1 MFSVVVLISGGGS
14 NLRALLTAAASP
26 LYPAKVVAVGSDK
39 AATGLE
45 HAEEFGV
52 PTFVVEPL
60 RFESREAWAEVLLS
74 NIEFHKPDLVVL
86 AGFMRVLPAN
96 IVYKLSPRMINLHPS
111 LLPDFPGANAVADAL
126 AAGASI
132 TGATIHMVDE
142 GVDTGKVLTQTSIP
156 VALGISEV
164 DLHEQIKLVEQ
175 QQLVQAVRD
184 IATGSLLL
192 TEKEQNA

>member
-52 PTFVVEPL
+52 PTFVVEPS

-96 IVYKLSPRMINLHPS
+96 IVNQLSPRMINLHPS
-111 LLPDFPGANAVADAL
+111 LLPDFPGANAVADTL
-126 AAGASI
+126 AAGATV
-132 TGATIHMVDE
+132 TGATIHIVDE
-142 GVDTGKVLTQTSIP
+142 GVDTGKVLTQASIP
-156 VALGISEV
+156 VALGISET
-164 DLHEQIKLVEQ
+164 DLQEQIKLVEQ
-175 QQLVQAVRD
+175 EQLVQAVQD
-184 IATGSLLL
+184 IATGALVLA
-192 TEKEQNA
+192 EKEQNA

>member
-52 PTFVVEPL
+52 PTFVVEPS

-96 IVYKLSPRMINLHPS
+96 IVNKLSPRMINLHPS

-126 AAGASI
+126 AAGALV

-142 GVDTGKVLTQTSIP
+142 GVDTGKVLTQASIP

-175 QQLVQAVRD
+175 EQLLQAVSD

>member
-39 AATGLE
+39 AASGLE

-52 PTFVVEPL
+52 PTFVVEPS

-86 AGFMRVLPAN
+86 AGFMKVLPAN
-96 IVYKLSPRMINLHPS
+96 IVNKLTPRMINLHPS
-111 LLPDFPGANAVADAL
+111 LLPDFPGAHAVADAL
-126 AAGASI
+126 AAGASV
-132 TGATIHMVDE
+132 TGATIHIVDE
-142 GVDTGKVLTQTSIP
+142 GVDTGRILTQASMAVTP
-156 VALGISEV
+156 GISEI
-164 DLHEQIKLVEQ
+164 DLHDQIKLMERE
-175 QQLVQAVRD
+175 QLVQVVQD
-184 IATGSLLL
+184 IATGVLLL
-192 TEKEQNA
+192 AEKEQSA

>member
-52 PTFVVEPL
+52 PTFVVEPS

-96 IVYKLSPRMINLHPS
+96 IVNQLSPRMINLHPS
-111 LLPDFPGANAVADAL
+111 LLPDFPGANAVADTL
-126 AAGASI
+126 AAGATV
-132 TGATIHMVDE
+132 TGATIHIVDE
-142 GVDTGKVLTQTSIP
+142 GVDTGKVLTQASIP
-156 VALGISEV
+156 VALGISET
-164 DLHEQIKLVEQ
+164 DLQEQIKLVEQ
-175 QQLVQAVRD
+175 EQLVQAVQD
-184 IATGSLLL
+184 IATGALLL
-192 TEKEQNA
+192 AEKEQNA

>member
-52 PTFVVEPL
+52 PTFVVEPS

>member
-26 LYPAKVVAVGSDK
+26 LYPAKVVSVGSDK
-39 AATGLE
+39 PATGLE

-52 PTFVVEPL
+52 PTFVVEPS
-60 RFESREAWAEVLLS
+60 RFESRETWAEILLS

-96 IVYKLSPRMINLHPS
+96 IVNKLSPRMINLHPS

-126 AAGASI
+126 AAGASV
-132 TGATIHMVDE
+132 TGATVHIVDE
-142 GVDTGKVLTQTSIP
+142 GVDTGKVLTQASIP
-156 VALGISEV
+156 VAPGISEIA
-164 DLHEQIKLVEQ
+164 LHEQIKLVEQ

-184 IATGSLLL
+184 IATGALLL
-192 TEKEQNA
+192 AEKEQNA

>member
-1 MFSVVVLISGGGS
+1 MFSVVVLISGGAS

-52 PTFVVEPL
+52 PTFVVEPS

-74 NIEFHKPDLVVL
+74 NVEFHKPDLVVL

-96 IVYKLSPRMINLHPS
+96 IVNKLSPRMINLHPS

-126 AAGASI
+126 AAGALA
-132 TGATIHMVDE
+132 TGATIHIVDE
-142 GVDTGKVLTQTSIP
+142 GVDTGKVLTQASIP
-156 VALGISEV
+156 VAPGISES
-164 DLHEQIKLVEQ
+164 DLHEQIKLLEQ
-175 QQLVQAVRD
+175 EQLVQAVSD

>member
-39 AATGLE
+39 AASGLE

-52 PTFVVEPL
+52 PTFVVEPS

-86 AGFMRVLPAN
+86 AGFMKVLPAN
-96 IVYKLSPRMINLHPS
+96 IVNELTPRMINLHPS
-111 LLPDFPGANAVADAL
+111 LLPDFPGAHAVADAL
-126 AAGASI
+126 AAGASV
-132 TGATIHMVDE
+132 TGATIHIVDE
-142 GVDTGKVLTQTSIP
+142 GVDTGKILTQTSIP
-156 VALGISEV
+156 LAPGISEN

-175 QQLVQAVRD
+175 EQLVRVVQD
-184 IATGSLLL
+184 IATGALLL

>member
-39 AATGLE
+39 AASGLE

-52 PTFVVEPL
+52 PTFVVEPS

-86 AGFMRVLPAN
+86 AGFMKMLPAN
-96 IVYKLSPRMINLHPS
+96 IVNKLTPRMINLHPS
-111 LLPDFPGANAVADAL
+111 LLPDFPGAHAVADAL
-126 AAGASI
+126 AAGASV
-132 TGATIHMVDE
+132 TGATIHIVDE
-142 GVDTGKVLTQTSIP
+142 GVDSGRILTQASMAVEP
-156 VALGISEV
+156 GISEI
-164 DLHEQIKLVEQ
+164 DLHGQIKLVERE
-175 QQLVQAVRD
+175 QLVQVVQD
-184 IATGSLLL
+184 IATGALLL
-192 TEKEQNA
+192 IEKEQNA

>member
-52 PTFVVEPL
+52 PTFVVEPS

-96 IVYKLSPRMINLHPS
+96 IVNQLSPRMINLHPS
-111 LLPDFPGANAVADAL
+111 LLPDFPGANAVADTL
-126 AAGASI
+126 AAGATV
-132 TGATIHMVDE
+132 TGATIHIVDE
-142 GVDTGKVLTQTSIP
+142 GVDTGKVLTQVSIP
-156 VALGISEV
+156 VALGISET
-164 DLHEQIKLVEQ
+164 DLQEQIKLVEQ
-175 QQLVQAVRD
+175 EQLIQAVQD
-184 IATGSLLL
+184 TATGALLL
-192 TEKEQNA
+192 AEKEQNA